1 MVMMRVMT
9 MIMMRLMMMM
19 MMMGLMMSGY
29 DNDED
34 DGCVPGSMIARPP
47 PNTTFEMVA
56 CA

>member
-19 MMMGLMMSGY
+19 MMVLMMSGY

-34 DGCVPGSMIARPP
+34 DGCVPG
-47 PNTTFEMVA
+47 FEMVA